1 MRYKLKFSSLASL
14 IYVTRKNEAFEAV
27 HTSDGVEVYIHGT
40 RERAALPERVDKEI
54 RRLFD
59 EIHRQDDYAREQYLM
74 AAKPCLI

>member
-27 HTSDGVEVYIHGT
+27 YTPDGVDVYVHGT
-40 RERAALPERVDKEI
+40 RDRATLPEHVGREI
-54 RRLFD
+54 KRLFA
-59 EIHRQDDYAREQYLM
+59 EIHRQDSYAQELYLM